1 MTRLLEAVAELN
13 EEQREAVGHLH
24 DTVVLAG
31 PGSGKT
37 DTVVLKVATL
47 LAREIR
53 PPRGVACITFSTD
66 AAREFTTRLRRYGV
80 RPDRRLFLG
89 TVHGFCLTKILRPF
103 ARLAGEPGLAS
114 RAVLTAQR
122 QRGLIGRAL
131 DLEGVGEDPRY
142 FDTTLATIRKAIAC
156 DEDLAPFDDR
166 HVLVARR
173 FESLLCE
180 QDVIDFDAMTF
191 EALRLIRS
199 VPAVGDLL
207 VARYPWLAV
216 DEYQDLGGPLHNIVL
231 ELRAVGA
238 RVFAVGDPDQ
248 CVYGFTGANPRYLH
262 DLTEDQEFHTVR
274 LRFNY
279 RSGQQLIDAAEG
291 ALGVKRDYRADPD
304 RTDDGQVAFK
314 RCDDGLEAQA
324 EVVASE
330 IVPSLLAAGLPAHEI
345 ALLYPRKGSL
355 LTLMLGHLQ
364 SAGIPFLWEK
374 DISFS
379 DQPVIKW
386 LQRCAAW
393 ALNPGS
399 SDVDTFADIV
409 APYLWMMEAG
419 KASNDYRGL
428 AGRARLFAALDGAVT
443 VQSDLGP
450 WLRRVAR
457 DVDLLALLNADA
469 ARPDEVDA
477 FETLLGR
484 LLEEPATLGDF
495 ARGAQ
500 VNNHV
505 LVTTYHSSKGRQ
517 FDAVIL
523 PGLQETLVPNSRWNA
538 RTRSYLE
545 TNLAEDRRL
554 FYVALT
560 RARRQAVLCYSP
572 SFFNDY
578 GYGIEGHSR
587 FVDEVAQRLG
597 MDAG

>member
-1 MTRLLEAVAELN
+1 
-13 EEQREAVGHLH
+13 
-24 DTVVLAG
+24 
-31 PGSGKT
+31 
-37 DTVVLKVATL
+37 VVLKVATL
-47 LAREIR
+47 LAREVR

-89 TVHGFCLTKILRPF
+89 TVHGFCFTRILRPY

-114 RAVLTAQR
+114 RTVLTAQR
-122 QRGLIGRAL
+122 QRGFIERAL

-142 FDTTLATIRKAIAC
+142 FDATLARIRKAIAC
-156 DEDLAPFDDR
+156 EEDLAPFDDR

-173 FESLLCE
+173 FDSLLSE
-180 QDVIDFDAMTF
+180 QGVIDFDAMTF
-191 EALRLIRS
+191 EALRLVRN

-262 DLTEDQEFHTVR
+262 DLTEDEEFHTVR

-279 RSGQQLIDAAEG
+279 RSGQRLIDAAEG
-291 ALGVKRDYRADPD
+291 ALGATRDYRADPD
-304 RTDDGQVAFK
+304 RVDAGEVALR

-345 ALLYPRKGSL
+345 AVLYPRRGTL
-355 LTLMLGHLQ
+355 LTLVLEHLQ
-364 SAGIPFLWEK
+364 AAGIPFLWEK

-399 SDVDTFADIV
+399 SDVDTFADLV
-409 APYLWMMEAG
+409 APYLWMVEAG
-419 KASNDYRGL
+419 AGSHDHRGL
-428 AGRARLFAALDGAVT
+428 AGRARLFAALDGAVS
-443 VQSDLGP
+443 VHDDLG
-450 WLRRVAR
+450 
-457 DVDLLALLNADA
+457 
-469 ARPDEVDA
+469 
-477 FETLLGR
+477 
-484 LLEEPATLGDF
+484 
-495 ARGAQ
+495 Q
-500 VNNHV
+500 
-505 LVTTYHSSKGRQ
+505 
-517 FDAVIL
+517 
-523 PGLQETLVPNSRWNA
+523 
-538 RTRSYLE
+538 
-545 TNLAEDRRL
+545 
-554 FYVALT
+554 
-560 RARRQAVLCYSP
+560 
-572 SFFNDY
+572 
-578 GYGIEGHSR
+578 
-587 FVDEVAQRLG
+587 
-597 MDAG
+597 